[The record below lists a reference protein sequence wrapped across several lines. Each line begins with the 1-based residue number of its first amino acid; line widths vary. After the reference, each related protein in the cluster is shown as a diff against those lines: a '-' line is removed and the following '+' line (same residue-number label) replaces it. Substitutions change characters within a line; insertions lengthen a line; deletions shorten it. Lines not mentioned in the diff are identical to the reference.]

1 MSKTKK
7 ISIILFRPIPKNT
20 DLKNYNFRFYRNNRE
35 KKIMLRF
42 TEYEYQKLTK
52 DLQMPLAKY
61 CRETALKNVIVRRIN
76 PPRVDKELIRALA
89 FWGNNLNQLTKLSH
103 HQNNANNL
111 DLLMIASELAL
122 IRQSL
127 DDLKN
132 QYTAKG
138 VNDDS

>member
-1 MSKTKK
+1 MKPKK
-7 ISIILFRPIPKNT
+7 IYMVFLLPIPKNT
-20 DLKNYNFRFYRNNRE
+20 DLKNYHFRFYRNNRE
-35 KKIMLRF
+35 KKIMVRL
-42 TEYEYQKLTK
+42 TEHEYQKLSK
-52 DLQMPLAKY
+52 NVQMPLAKFM
-61 CRETALKNVIVRRIN
+61 RESALGNVIVRRIN
-76 PPRVDKELIRALA
+76 PPRVDKKLIQQLA
-89 FWGNNLNQLTKLSH
+89 MIGNNLNQLTKLSH

-111 DLLMIASELAL
+111 DLLMIASELVL

>member
-20 DLKNYNFRFYRNNRE
+20 DLKKLKFRFYRNNRE
-35 KKIMLRF
+35 KKIMVRL
-42 TEYEYQKLTK
+42 TEYEYQKLSK
-52 DLQMPLAKY
+52 NVQMPLAKFM
-61 CRETALKNVIVRRIN
+61 RESALGNVIVRRIN

-127 DDLKN
+127 DDIKQ
-132 QYTAKG
+132 QYTVAK
-138 VNDDS
+138 NDS